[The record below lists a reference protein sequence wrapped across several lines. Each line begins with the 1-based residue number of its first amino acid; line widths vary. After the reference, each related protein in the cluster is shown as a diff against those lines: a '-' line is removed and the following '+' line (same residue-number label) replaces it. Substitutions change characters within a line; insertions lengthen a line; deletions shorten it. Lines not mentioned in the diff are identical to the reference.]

1 MQGSYNGHVEK
12 FKKDKKKGREEF
24 EGRKDDRKKN
34 KIKRGRRPEDDI
46 EGF

>member
-12 FKKDKKKGREEF
+12 FKKDKRKVEEF
-24 EGRKDDRKKN
+24 EGRKDDRKN